1 MTTPSSRPQ
10 PRMPFTGLIQA
21 SARAAAVKR
30 SARNSAGGTLVSDSF
45 ITTKVVP
52 QMRVTSSSRTMPV
65 ARVKPASSHPLQ
77 VGVAHQFVVIKRE
90 HLARFFGAQAVAAR
104 RLADRLLEPGMQ
116 LRRFVAHVLDHP
128 PRLLAVDEQ
137 LQLPAVIIDPDV
149 RLVDPAEQVVGHA
162 ENVP

>member
-10 PRMPFTGLIQA
+10 PSMPFTGLIQA
-21 SARAAAVKR
+21 SARAAAVTR
-30 SARNSAGGTLVSDSF
+30 SAGHGAGATLVSDF
-45 ITTKVVP
+45 LIPTNVVP

-77 VGVAHQFVVIKRE
+77 VGVAHQFVVVQRE

-104 RLADRLLEPGMQ
+104 RLVDGLLQPGVQ

-128 PRLLAVDEQ
+128 PRLARKST
-137 LQLPAVIIDPDV
+137 
-149 RLVDPAEQVVGHA
+149 RLTSRHVAISY
-162 ENVP
+162 